1 MQAMLIRTTLA
12 ACLAVAGIAA
22 VPTVSAPPAVA
33 AKSNAAPEAEVT
45 RDAIIRILN
54 HKDRLPL
61 QLERVRDV
69 LKQHYVDNQG
79 ELLWVGT
86 GRMTPLVQRLEFA
99 EDDGLQKSDY
109 PVDYLI
115 SLRDQVDPSNVLAA
129 GYTEIA
135 FSAFFLGYAKD
146 LATGRVILH
155 KIDRDH
161 FQKPRNIDLLALLQ
175 GVSEQKNPSSY
186 LDSVEPQN
194 AHYRALK
201 SLLRKYRDI
210 AARGGWGSM
219 DRGEALKPG
228 MSDARVPQLRAR
240 LERSGDIS
248 PRSPADPELYS
259 EDLVLA
265 FEQFQK
271 RNGLTP
277 DGVIGPNSLSML
289 NVTAEERMRQIIV
302 NMERWRHM
310 PRDMGDKH
318 LMVNIAA
325 FELYR
330 YEAGQLMETRPV
342 MVGKD
347 RHQTPIFSDELE
359 YVDINPTWT
368 VPYSIATKEM
378 LPKLKANPTY
388 LGPNFQLLAGGKE
401 IPFSSVNFNHYSRGN
416 FPFTIRQ
423 KPGEKNALGV
433 IKFMLPNRHAIYLH
447 DTPARALF
455 GKTQRA
461 FSHGCIRVYKP
472 LEFGE
477 TILRDVP
484 GWDLERLKAVV
495 ETRKTTRVRL
505 PQKKPIHILYATAW
519 RGEGGSVEFR
529 QDIYSRDKKL
539 YNALFGK
546 PTS

>member
-1 MQAMLIRTTLA
+1 MFTLIRHEDESPAWLTAVPVTGERNTMPTKLTRRTFATASLATAGLA
-12 ACLAVAGIAA
+12 ASSGVMPL
-22 VPTVSAPPAVA
+22 PALGQKA
-33 AKSNAAPEAEVT
+33 NAAPDAAST

-61 QLERVRDV
+61 QLERVRKV
-69 LKQHYVDNQG
+69 LSQHYIDNQG
-79 ELLWVGT
+79 EIFWVGT

-99 EDDGLQKSDY
+99 EDDGLRYEDY
-109 PVDYLI
+109 PVEYLVD
-115 SLRDQVDPSNVLAA
+115 LRDQIDPSNALAA

-135 FSAFFLGYAKD
+135 FSAFFLSYAKD

-161 FQKPRNIDLLALLQ
+161 FQKPREIDLLALLQ
-175 GVSEQKNPSSY
+175 GVGSARNPSRY
-186 LDSVEPQN
+186 LDTVEPQN

-201 SLLRKYRDI
+201 TLLRSYREI
-210 AARGGWGSM
+210 AARGGWGTI
-219 DRGEALKPG
+219 DRGEVLKPG
-228 MSDARVPQLRAR
+228 MVDARVPQLRAR
-240 LERSGDIS
+240 LEKSGDIT
-248 PRSPADPELYS
+248 PRSPADPNLYS

-271 RNGLTP
+271 RNGLTQ

-310 PRDMGDKH
+310 PRDMGDRH

-330 YEAGQLMETRPV
+330 YEDGQLKESRPV

-378 LPKLKANPTY
+378 LPKLQANPTY
-388 LGPNFQLLAGGKE
+388 LGNEFPAACRRQGNPVLVGQLQQLFQGQFPVHHPPETGAEERAGHHQVHAAQ
-401 IPFSSVNFNHYSRGN
+401 P
-416 FPFTIRQ
+416 PCD
-423 KPGEKNALGV
+423 
-433 IKFMLPNRHAIYLH
+433 LPA
-447 DTPARALF
+447 
-455 GKTQRA
+455 
-461 FSHGCIRVYKP
+461 
-472 LEFGE
+472 
-477 TILRDVP
+477 
-484 GWDLERLKAVV
+484 
-495 ETRKTTRVRL
+495 
-505 PQKKPIHILYATAW
+505 
-519 RGEGGSVEFR
+519 
-529 QDIYSRDKKL
+529 
-539 YNALFGK
+539 
-546 PTS
+546 

>member
-1 MQAMLIRTTLA
+1 MRHVLLRTVAAIGLA
-12 ACLAVAGIAA
+12 AGVVLSS
-22 VPTVSAPPAVA
+22 TVVTTPAAVA
-33 AKSNAAPEAEVT
+33 AKGNAAPDAQVT
-45 RDAIIRILN
+45 RDAIIRILD

-69 LKQHYVDNQG
+69 LRQHYIDNQG
-79 ELLWVGT
+79 ALLWVGT

-99 EDDGLQKSDY
+99 ADDGLQPGDY
-109 PVDYLI
+109 PVDYLVD
-115 SLRDQVDPSNVLAA
+115 LRDQVDPANALAA
-129 GYTEIA
+129 GYTELA
-135 FSAFFLGYAKD
+135 FSAFFLSYARD

-161 FQKPRNIDLLALLQ
+161 FQKPREIDLLALLQ
-175 GVSEQKNPSSY
+175 GVSGDRNPSHY
-186 LDSVEPQN
+186 LDTVEPQN

-201 SLLRKYRDI
+201 SLLRKYRQI
-210 AARGGWGSM
+210 AASGGWGTM
-219 DRGEALKPG
+219 DRGEVLKPG
-228 MSDARVPQLRAR
+228 MRDPRVPQLRAR
-240 LERSGDIS
+240 LEKSGDIS
-248 PRSPADPELYS
+248 PRTPADPELYS
-259 EDLVLA
+259 GDLVLA

-271 RNGLTP
+271 RNGLDA

-289 NVTAEERMRQIIV
+289 NVSAEERMRQIIV

-310 PRDMGDKH
+310 PRDMGDRH

-325 FELYR
+325 FEMYR
-330 YEAGQLMETRPV
+330 YEDGQLMEARPV

-378 LPKLKANPTY
+378 LPKLQANPNY

-401 IPFSSVNFNHYSRGN
+401 IPFSSVDFNQYSRGN

-423 KPGEKNALGV
+423 KPGEKNALGQ

-447 DTPARALF
+447 DTPSRDLFAR
-455 GKTQRA
+455 TQRA

-484 GWDLERLKAVV
+484 GWNLQRIKDVV
-495 ETRKTTRVRL
+495 ATGKTTRVRL
-505 PQKKPIHILYATAW
+505 PQKKPVHIVYATAW

-529 QDIYSRDKKL
+529 QDIYGRDRKL